1 MKNTKWIK
9 RVALFMAVA
18 MCGVFGG
25 IALTGNLNMH
35 QAASAESVLAQ
46 DMALTSDQ
54 LESPF
59 KAAYEKASQSV
70 VGIKISTGT
79 SIANGRISSQTAFVG
94 SGVVVSNDSY
104 VVTNNHVIES
114 ADSIYVVVGED
125 EYPAELVATDA
136 DSDVAVLLCK
146 DHLGVT
152 PATLGNSDEL
162 SVGDWALVIGNPL
175 GETFV
180 NTLTTGV
187 ISGLGRDVSSAG
199 ADTSVNNFIQT
210 NAQINA
216 GNSGGGLFNIAG
228 ELVGITSMKL
238 SNNGYYGTAAIEGI
252 GFAIPINT
260 VKDVADD
267 LIQFGE
273 RQYPAIGVNV
283 SQIDSNTEE
292 PTKDSLPKSIWV
304 RSVEKDSP
312 AAAAGI
318 EANDLIVKADGER
331 VTTVKE
337 LQSAIRSHEIGETVE
352 ITVYRIPNLTQ
363 IKANEDIPDG
373 EYLTFDVEVK
383 VIK

>member
-9 RVALFMAVA
+9 RAALFVA
-18 MCGVFGG
+18 IVMCGFFGG
-25 IALTGNLNMH
+25 VAFTGHMNLH
-35 QAASAESVLAQ
+35 QAASAEGVLAQ
-46 DMALTSDQ
+46 DTALTSDQ

-94 SGVVVSNDSY
+94 SGVVVSDDSY

-114 ADSIYVVVGED
+114 ADSIYVVVGEE

-146 DHLGVT
+146 DLNVV

-162 SVGDWALVIGNPL
+162 SVGDYALVIGNPL
-175 GETFV
+175 GETFA

-199 ADTSVNNFIQT
+199 ASTSVNNFIQT
-210 NAQINA
+210 NAQINS

-238 SNNGYYGTAAIEGI
+238 SNNGYYGSAAIEGI

-267 LIQFGE
+267 LIEYGE
-273 RQYPAIGVNV
+273 RQYPQIGVTV
-283 SQIDSNTEE
+283 SPIDSRTEE
-292 PTKDSLPKSIWV
+292 PTKDSLPKSVWV

-312 AAAAGI
+312 AAQAGI
-318 EANDLIVKADGER
+318 EANDLIVKADGKR
-331 VTTVKE
+331 ISTVSE
-337 LQSAIRSHEIGETVE
+337 LQSTIRSHEIGETVE

-383 VIK
+383 VLN

>member
-9 RVALFMAVA
+9 RAALFVA
-18 MCGVFGG
+18 IVMCGFFGG
-25 IALTGNLNMH
+25 IAFTGHLNL
-35 QAASAESVLAQ
+35 QKAAAAESVLAQ
-46 DMALTSDQ
+46 DTALTSDQ

-94 SGVVVSNDSY
+94 SGVVVSDDSY

-146 DHLGVT
+146 DLNVT

-175 GETFV
+175 GETFA

-187 ISGLGRDVSSAG
+187 ISGLGRDVSTAG
-199 ADTSVNNFIQT
+199 ANTSVNNFIQT
-210 NAQINA
+210 NAQINS

-238 SNNGYYGTAAIEGI
+238 SNNGYYGSAAIEGI

-267 LIQFGE
+267 LIEYGE
-273 RQYPAIGVNV
+273 RQYPAIGVTV
-283 SQIDSNTEE
+283 APIDSNTEE

-304 RSVEKDSP
+304 RSVEKNSP
-312 AAAAGI
+312 AAEAGI
-318 EANDLIVKADGER
+318 QANDLIVKADGKR
-331 VTTVKE
+331 ISTVSE
-337 LQSAIRSHEIGETVE
+337 LQSIIRGHEIGETVE

-363 IKANEDIPDG
+363 IKVNEDIPDG